1 MRAALAT
8 TVLAMAIAMG
18 TTVPA
23 MAARPPSRHQ
33 IASAVRSAERSR
45 SLWATVNICNSR
57 RYPYRIGVRG
67 QMPSLGFPSVMAMTV
82 TLNSW
87 SATDKR
93 FVAIKSP
100 NAVDRI
106 VLGSHRTGLE
116 QDGTIFPFDKQA
128 TGRWNATIEFTWTVH
143 GRIVGRA
150 KRRTTAGHR
159 DADFANPPHYSAAQ
173 CRIG

>member
-8 TVLAMAIAMG
+8 TVLAAAIAVG
-18 TTVPA
+18 ATVPA
-23 MAARPPSRHQ
+23 GAAKPPSRRQ
-33 IASAVRSAERSR
+33 IARAVRSAERSH
-45 SLWATVNICNSR
+45 SLWATINICNSR
-57 RYPYRIGVRG
+57 RHRYRIGVRG

-87 SATDKR
+87 SAADKR

-106 VLGSHRTGLE
+106 ALGTHRTGLE
-116 QDGTIFPFDKQA
+116 QDGTIFPFHKGES
-128 TGRWNATIEFTWTVH
+128 GRWNATIEFTWKVR
-143 GRIVGRA
+143 GKVVGQA

-159 DADFANPPHYSAAQ
+159 NADFASPPHYSAAQ
-173 CRIG
+173 CRIR